1 MTAASS
7 TPAASSAGAAGT
19 GTAVTPAR
27 GATRTTAAGTSATG
41 PAGTTQPTTS
51 AGAAGSTGTAPTT
64 AAAGAAA
71 SSGMYTESGPFFVSG
86 AWHGY
91 AFASAQPMASTIAP
105 LDFSML
111 TAGMPRCVSG
121 NVAPTMDYSGIAML
135 GVHLN
140 QEQAMDAPMMTVLP
154 TKAGLMVD
162 IKNNSGSPLRIQVQ
176 TPNGGMN
183 ADERWCAP
191 FQGSGFIPWKAF
203 NTKCWD
209 GTGKAYMM
217 EPIATAMVLVPG
229 DDADAVAFD
238 FCLNGLTEADGA
250 AMTGAS
256 GAAGGGGSPTAA
268 AGSGSAGPVD
278 PGSNT
283 GMGTITDKV
292 GVAMVQRDGR
302 NYVIQNNVWG
312 GNAVQHINYSGTTYE
327 IAMQTGANVSS
338 GSNAMGP
345 VSYPSVFI
353 GSNYNRTTAGSNL
366 PIQIS
371 TIKSVKTAWSI
382 DRQNVGGTYNA
393 SYDVWF
399 STGASGDPSNPS
411 GGYLMVWYYK
421 PGDAQPIGSIMNDG
435 HGVTVAGVKGSWD
448 VWLGPNQEN
457 GGRPVISY
465 VTTQPISD
473 LEFDLNAFIQDAV
486 KRPGALQS
494 SWYLSN
500 VFAGFEIW
508 NGGVGLKTKAFYAIV
523 E

>member
-1 MTAASS
+1 MDF
-7 TPAASSAGAAGT
+7 
-19 GTAVTPAR
+19 
-27 GATRTTAAGTSATG
+27 
-41 PAGTTQPTTS
+41 
-51 AGAAGSTGTAPTT
+51 
-64 AAAGAAA
+64 
-71 SSGMYTESGPFFVSG
+71 GML
-86 AWHGY
+86 A
-91 AFASAQPMASTIAP
+91 
-105 LDFSML
+105 
-111 TAGMPRCVSG
+111 AGMPRCVSG
-121 NVAPTMDYSGIAML
+121 SVGPAMDFSGIAML

-162 IKNNSGSPLRIQVQ
+162 IKNNAGGELRVQVQ

-191 FQGSGFIPWKAF
+191 YQGSGFIPWKAF

-209 GTGKAYMM
+209 GSGKAYAM

-238 FCLNGLTEADGA
+238 FCLNSLTEADGA
-250 AMTGAS
+250 PGAMA
-256 GAAGGGGSPTAA
+256 AAGGGAPPTMGA
-268 AGSGSAGPVD
+268 AGAGPGPVD
-278 PGSNT
+278 PGANT
-283 GMGTITDKV
+283 GMGTIMDKF

-312 GNAVQHINYSGTTYE
+312 DNTVQHIDFSGTTYK
-327 IAMQTGANVSS
+327 IVMQTGANVSS
-338 GSNAMGP
+338 GPSAMGP

-353 GSNYNRTTAGSNL
+353 GSNYDRVTAGSNL

-371 TIKSVKTAWSI
+371 TIRSVKTAWSI
-382 DRQNVGGTYNA
+382 DRAGVNGTYNA

-399 STGASGDPSNPS
+399 STGAGGDPGNPS

-435 HGVTVAGVKGSWD
+435 HGVTIAGVPGSWD

-465 VTTQPISD
+465 VTTQPLSE
-473 LEFDLNAFIQDAV
+473 LEFDLNKFIQDAV

-508 NGGVGLKTKAFYAIV
+508 NGGVGLQTKAFYAIV